1 MKDALTIEMVDN
13 GYIVRGE
20 GFSQVI
26 DVTQDKAENLV
37 LRLGKYLR
45 DLILQSMGDLGS
57 YKVKIEINITNANV

>member
-37 LRLGKYLR
+37 HRLGKYLR

-57 YKVKIEINITNANV
+57 YKVKIEINITKADV

>member
-37 LRLGKYLR
+37 HRLGKYLR

-57 YKVKIEINITNANV
+57 YKVKIEINITNADV

>member
-1 MKDALTIEMVDN
+1 MKDIINIEMVDN
-13 GYIVRGE
+13 GYIMRGE

-37 LRLGKYLR
+37 HRLGKYLR

-57 YKVKIEINITNANV
+57 YKVKIEINITKANV

>member
-1 MKDALTIEMVDN
+1 MKDIINIEMVDN

-37 LRLGKYLR
+37 HRLGKYLY
-45 DLILQSMGDLGS
+45 DLIHQSMGDLGS
-57 YKVKIEINITNANV
+57 YKVKIEINITKADV

>member
-26 DVTQDKAENLV
+26 DVTQDKAESLV
-37 LRLGKYLR
+37 HRLGKYLY
-45 DLILQSMGDLGS
+45 DLIYQSMGDLGS

>member
-13 GYIVRGE
+13 GYILRGE

-37 LRLGKYLR
+37 LRLGKHLR

-57 YKVKIEINITNANV
+57 YKVKIEINITKAEV

>member
-26 DVTQDKAENLV
+26 DVTQDKAKNLV
-37 LRLGKYLR
+37 LRLGKHLR
-45 DLILQSMGDLGS
+45 DLTLQSMGDLGS
-57 YKVKIEINITNANV
+57 YKVKIEINITKAEV

>member
-26 DVTQDKAENLV
+26 DVTQDKAESLV

-45 DLILQSMGDLGS
+45 DLIHQSMGDLGS
-57 YKVKIEINITNANV
+57 YKVKIEINITKANV